1 MLSTACIQYARPHE
15 RRVIVAVEPARTTT
29 TEIYRSLRERICLLE
44 LEPGSR
50 LTEQALAAEYGVS
63 RTPIRQVLDRLE
75 HERLVMQRP
84 GSGTSVATID
94 TKEVRDVWAVRL
106 KIAELIGDF
115 VRLPAPT
122 AVIEEL
128 GAIRRELVDVRRS
141 GDLKELGCLYNR
153 YHDAFLQVIS
163 NETLRRIHDQLY
175 HQTSRVWLQF
185 LPEMDLGAE
194 IDVTAEEV
202 EQTMEA
208 MSGRSGAELAR
219 IRAMHMRLLLTR
231 FNDHVA
237 RPIG

>member
-1 MLSTACIQYARPHE
+1 MAVRP
-15 RRVIVAVEPARTTT
+15 PRTTT
-29 TEIYRSLRERICLLE
+29 ADIYRALRERICLLE

-50 LTEQALAAEYGVS
+50 LTEQALAAEFGVS

-75 HERLVMQRP
+75 HERLVTQRP
-84 GSGTSVATID
+84 GAGTSVATID

-115 VRLPAPT
+115 VRLPAPA

-128 GAIRRELVDVRRS
+128 QDIRGELVDVGRT
-141 GDLKELGCLYNR
+141 GDVQALGRLYNR
-153 YHDAFLQVIS
+153 YHDAYLLVIS

-202 EQTMEA
+202 EQTIEA
-208 MSGRSGAELAR
+208 MRGRSGAELAR
-219 IRAMHMRLLLTR
+219 IRAIHLRLLLTR